1 MRVLVRDW
9 TQLANR
15 ASDHL
20 SRSLYI
26 STPYPPITSAVR
38 LATTNITVGSTYSNK
53 LIVPPQKLP
62 SPPPSYPVPRPFDAR
77 SLSTHILASAL
88 AGIRSSQ
95 RRS

>member
-38 LATTNITVGSTYSNK
+38 LAT
-53 LIVPPQKLP
+53 IV
-62 SPPPSYPVPRPFDAR
+62 
-77 SLSTHILASAL
+77 
-88 AGIRSSQ
+88 AGCIGVVKDGC
-95 RRS
+95 